1 MRYVCLFQFEL
12 ITCAVCSAHCTHI
25 MQSFCCQCFH
35 LYICAKERMRM
46 NKLSMSGK
54 SKFEASSQQ
63 IFSVSLLMTKDKVKL
78 RRRILA
84 CKPQNTSSQA
94 NNLYPHPLFVNI
106 IIITINKYASLWDRP
121 CSMLIKN
128 RYEECYSMETQKL
141 KAK

>member
-1 MRYVCLFQFEL
+1 MYLSELEKKVFVALMRYVCLFQFEL

-54 SKFEASSQQ
+54 SKFKASSQQ

-78 RRRILA
+78 RGRILA

-94 NNLYPHPLFVNI
+94 NNLYPHPQHHHHHYYQV
-106 IIITINKYASLWDRP
+106 SP
-121 CSMLIKN
+121 SV
-128 RYEECYSMETQKL
+128 
-141 KAK
+141 